1 MWLIVAIVSHSLF
14 GLVAVLD
21 RYLLSGPIKNPKF
34 YTFLVGMLGVV
45 FVLFLIPFGLVE
57 MPQLTTF
64 FVALAAGALRLVALF
79 ALFSALRRFEASRV
93 IPAIGGFLPVAILL
107 LTLLFTRE
115 TNLGALDIL
124 AFVFLVGGSV
134 WVSTEKRLSL
144 TKASIT
150 LSFLTAILFASSFF
164 LSKFVYEVQ
173 PFWSGFFWM
182 LLGGLIIALLFLLFA
197 ETRKGIDGILHPR
210 KRKKSSYFTMFLF
223 LFNQGMGGL
232 AFILQSWAIAL
243 VPFGLLAFVSALE
256 GTKYISIL
264 IVVWLFSVY
273 FPSIFKEEISRKVLL
288 QKILSIVIIGTG
300 LLLLAL

>member
-1 MWLIVAIVSHSLF
+1 MWLIVAIASHSLF

-57 MPQLTTF
+57 MPELSTLL
-64 FVALAAGALRLVALF
+64 VALAAGALRLVGLF
-79 ALFSALRRFEASRV
+79 ALFSALRRFEASRI
-93 IPAIGGFLPVAILL
+93 IPAIGGFLPIAILL
-107 LTLLFTRE
+107 LTLLFTRAV
-115 TNLGALDIL
+115 NLGGLDIL
-124 AFVFLVGGSV
+124 AFVLLVGGSI

-144 TKASIT
+144 TKASIM

-182 LLGGLIIALLFLLFA
+182 VPGGLMVALLLLLFS
-197 ETRKGIDGILHPR
+197 ETRKGITEIFHPK
-210 KRKKSSYFTMFLF
+210 KRQKGSYFTAFLF
-223 LFNQGMGGL
+223 FLNQGMGGL

-256 GTKYISIL
+256 GIKYISIL
-264 IVVWLFSVY
+264 FVVWFLSVY
-273 FPSIFKEEISRKVLL
+273 FPSILREEISKKILL
-288 QKILSIVIIGTG
+288 QKILSIVIIGAG